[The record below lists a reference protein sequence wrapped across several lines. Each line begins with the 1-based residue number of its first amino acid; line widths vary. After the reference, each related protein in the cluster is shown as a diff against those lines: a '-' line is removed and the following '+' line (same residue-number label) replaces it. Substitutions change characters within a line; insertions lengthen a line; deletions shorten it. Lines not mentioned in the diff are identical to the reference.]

1 MSLKNELTTP
11 KSINTLKNDVY
22 VLHEELK
29 QQKKSMQMRLPGD

>member
-22 VLHEELK
+22 VDIE
-29 QQKKSMQMRLPGD
+29 KKNR